1 MKDYKLAYREDIRK
15 AERAVLVA
23 CAPMLLTSIIMVLTA
38 IAY

>member
-23 CAPMLLTSIIMVLTA
+23 CAPMLGTSILMVLVA
-38 IAY
+38 LIY